1 MMRLIDFHC
10 DTPVELY
17 KKQVSF
23 FENDLMVD
31 LNKVSAFSPY
41 TQLAAVFC
49 PPHLRDSDG
58 MCYVRSVLSH
68 LKRAG
73 AMIVCDR
80 TAFQN
85 AVLNGNCAFIP
96 TVEDTR
102 ILNHDLS
109 NAKELYELG
118 VRFATLLW
126 RDESIIGGAWNT
138 NKGLTSFGKE
148 ALDRFLE
155 LGIIPDASHASVAS
169 FNDMA
174 ALCKARGKPL
184 VATHSNAFSLTPH
197 QRNLTDEQI
206 RAVAASGGVIGVN
219 LYPPFLTCEKQAT
232 LDDITAHI
240 HHLMSVGG
248 EDSIVLGTDLDGVD
262 ALPQTI
268 SNASDLSLLAH
279 VMKKSGFTAKQ
290 IDRLFFENGHRF
302 LTENLP

>member
-17 KKQVSF
+17 KKKASL

-31 LNKVSAFSPY
+31 LKKAALLGSY
-41 TQLAAVFC
+41 TQLAAIFY
-49 PPHLRDSDG
+49 PPHLQDSGG
-58 MCYVRSVLSH
+58 MCYVRSVLEY

-73 AMIVCDR
+73 ATIVCDR

-85 AVLNGNCAFIP
+85 AVSTKTPAFIP
-96 TVEDTR
+96 SVEDAR
-102 ILNHDLS
+102 ILNGDLRHI
-109 NAKELYELG
+109 NELYLMG

-138 NKGLTSFGKE
+138 DVGLTPFGKE
-148 ALDRFLE
+148 AVDCFLV
-155 LGIIPDASHASVAS
+155 LGILPDASHASVAS

-174 ALCKARGKPL
+174 ALCKKRGKPL
-184 VATHSNAFSLTPH
+184 IASHSNAFFITPH
-197 QRNLTDEQI
+197 KRNLADWQI
-206 RAVAASGGVIGVN
+206 RAIALSGGVIGVN

-232 LDDITAHI
+232 LDDIMAHI
-240 HHLMSVGG
+240 RHLMSVGG

-268 SNASDLSLLAH
+268 SNVSDLSLLADM
-279 VMKKSGFTAKQ
+279 MKTSGFTARQ

-302 LTENLP
+302 LIENLP